1 MRGVRMRVLV
11 ALATLAVLAVAC
23 GSDSN
28 DAEAGGASATGA
40 TAATGATDSGSG
52 DDHGAGSLYG
62 GSNGT
67 TGATAATGATAS
79 TGATGANAD
88 VSVSLNNYLFDPAT
102 VRVSSGDVVAVRNA
116 NAKTPHTFTVVGEN
130 VDLELAPL
138 TTETT
143 TIDLAP
149 GTYQLICRFHESLGM
164 KATLKVT

>member
-1 MRGVRMRVLV
+1 MRVLV
-11 ALATLAVLAVAC
+11 ALAALAVLAAAC
-23 GSDSN
+23 GGDSN
-28 DAEAGGASATGA
+28 DAGAGGATATGA

-52 DDHGAGSLYG
+52 DAPGAGSLYG
-62 GSNGT
+62 GSNGM
-67 TGATAATGATAS
+67 TGATAATGA

-116 NAKTPHTFTVVGEN
+116 NAKTPHTFTVVGED

-164 KATLKVT
+164 KATLKVS

>member
-1 MRGVRMRVLV
+1 MGGVRMRVLV
-11 ALATLAVLAVAC
+11 ALAALAVLAAAC

-28 DAEAGGASATGA
+28 DAGAGGATATGA

-52 DDHGAGSLYG
+52 DDPGAGSLYG
-62 GSNGT
+62 GSNGMT
-67 TGATAATGATAS
+67 GATGATAATGAT
-79 TGATGANAD
+79 GPNAD

-116 NAKTPHTFTVVGEN
+116 NAKTPHTFTVVGED

-164 KATLKVT
+164 KATLKVS